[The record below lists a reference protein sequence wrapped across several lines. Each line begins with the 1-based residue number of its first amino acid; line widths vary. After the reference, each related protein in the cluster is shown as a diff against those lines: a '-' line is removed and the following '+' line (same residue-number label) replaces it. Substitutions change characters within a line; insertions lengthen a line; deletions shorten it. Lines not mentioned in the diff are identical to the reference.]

1 MNAIILLTVLG
12 LTMPIFGEE
21 TQVKKQ
27 DKRGI
32 LGLGH
37 AGFGGSAF
45 QGDSLTIGTGY
56 GQSYLGDGSLGHGFS
71 VPSYPHSAPLY
82 SSQYSGGLG
91 YGGLGYGGR
100 SYSSG
105 GLGYSS
111 GGLGYSGI
119 RSGYGTAGFGYG
131 AGSQGGHGIGLSTG
145 YRGW

>member
-1 MNAIILLTVLG
+1 MNAIILLTVLS

-21 TQVKKQ
+21 TQVKRQ

-37 AGFGGSAF
+37 AGFGGSPF
-45 QGDSLTIGTGY
+45 QGDSLAIGAGY
-56 GQSYLGDGSLGHGFS
+56 GQSYLGDASLGHGFS
-71 VPSYPHSAPLY
+71 VPSYSHSYSAPLY

-100 SYSSG
+100 S
-105 GLGYSS
+105 YSS